1 MEEIGLCPV
10 CPFAIP
16 LDKHGLLVRHNNCK
30 GNWQIPLPAED
41 WRHTEYYDNLTA
53 NIAIIQDRL
62 VDGLDDNEQCPDVSW

>member
-10 CPFAIP
+10 CPFTIS

-41 WRHTEYYDNLTA
+41 CRHTEYYDNLTA
-53 NIAIIQDRL
+53 NIALIQDRL
-62 VDGLDDNEQCPDVSW
+62 IDGLDDNEQCPDIS